1 MYQNSRRSE
10 KLLLQIWDVRV
21 SGIKHTPW
29 CKESDFINWMGFVDY
44 LNCSSPHFILLLPS
58 FSSRHARQLS
68 TISGPNKCL
77 SLSLW
82 LLFLHSSCRFKFQNR
97 PKAVAAFA
105 FPSSIAAFS
114 ALDQNSQIS
123 LLIAGFTAVS
133 FRVLNDVWVG
143 LLCRN
148 CWWQWNLLKLLSLT
162 LMSFLEVYSNH
173 LWEGVTDIVWWRD
186 SWITTHMEL

>member
-1 MYQNSRRSE
+1 MYVWVE
-10 KLLLQIWDVRV
+10 
-21 SGIKHTPW
+21 
-29 CKESDFINWMGFVDY
+29 
-44 LNCSSPHFILLLPS
+44 
-58 FSSRHARQLS
+58 LS
-68 TISGPNKCL
+68 THLGVRSQTLSTGWVLWITWIAALLASSCCSHPSPLAMPANCPPSLVPISVC
-77 SLSLW
+77 LSLW